1 MSMLGKKTTGHGEFG
16 HGPLGTLR
24 RSDERSIR
32 RQAKDLGVPNFLVR
46 LVGVRQASRMAE
58 AAQPANGYD

>member
-1 MSMLGKKTTGHGEFG
+1 MMGKSITEKNEPDRQCSLIF
-16 HGPLGTLR
+16 R
-24 RSDERSIR
+24 RCDERVIR
-32 RQAKDLGVPNFLVR
+32 RQAKGLGVPNFLVR